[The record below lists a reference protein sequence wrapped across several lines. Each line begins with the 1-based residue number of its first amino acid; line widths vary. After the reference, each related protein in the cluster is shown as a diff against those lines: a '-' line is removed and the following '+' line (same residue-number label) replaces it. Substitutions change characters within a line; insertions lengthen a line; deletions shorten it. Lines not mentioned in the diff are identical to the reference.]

1 MEARRRAAA
10 RGRARE
16 RGRAA
21 AGRDGALRPPRRRHA
36 RFGRRLAGQDRPACG
51 PRPGRGGT
59 PPRGGRRKDT
69 TMSTID
75 TDRFRTMLL
84 EERERVRNA
93 IEYLHEETPGALE
106 DETEEIIGSV
116 DNHPAETATA
126 TLDREIDYT
135 LEENSEQVLA
145 QIDE

>member
-1 MEARRRAAA
+1 MN
-10 RGRARE
+10 
-16 RGRAA
+16 
-21 AGRDGALRPPRRRHA
+21 
-36 RFGRRLAGQDRPACG
+36 
-51 PRPGRGGT
+51 
-59 PPRGGRRKDT
+59 
-69 TMSTID
+69 TID
-75 TDRFRTMLL
+75 TDRFRTMLV

-126 TLDREIDYT
+126 TLDREVDYT

-145 QIDE
+145 QIDEALQRIEQGTYGICRRCGQPISEERLEAVPWATLCIDDARKERGGWESRP